1 MQKRMII
8 LFIGLSFSS
17 LAFGSDPSPQLK
29 ADAQFTSPSIIKQK
43 SIVIDDSD
51 IRPSQIKLMNERKD
65 NLKKRAQKLID
76 METEYRES
84 YIYADEYIS
93 FVNDLKFAS
102 ELKWWEEADFVDIP
116 EPPIPSPAAL
126 ENLKARIREEQE
138 KQQAILKEEE
148 RKNKELAIKAK
159 EVEDKR
165 VLQEEAL
172 RLKEAELNEQIRHN
186 QAVEEA
192 IRELTIINQT
202 PIRQIPNLRTIIKKW

>member
-17 LAFGSDPSPQLK
+17 LALGNAPSFQLK
-29 ADAQFTSPSIIKQK
+29 TDAQFTSPSLTKQK

-84 YIYADEYIS
+84 YIYAGEYIS

-126 ENLKARIREEQE
+126 ENLKARIKEEQE

-165 VLQEEAL
+165 LMQEEAL

-202 PIRQIPNLRTIIKKW
+202 PIRQIPNLRTIIKNW